1 MFNFKEILFFVV
13 VLVSNIIQCVTG
25 FAGTVLAMP
34 FSIML
39 VGYNTAKPIL
49 NLLGIVVS
57 NGVVTINYKA
67 LNKKEF
73 IRIISIMLCGMVGGF
88 LITRSFDVSPAILYK
103 LLGVIVIGFMG
114 LGCYHSFSKKYKEKQ
129 ERAQKENKPKTSV
142 WSLAVLVIAG
152 IVHGMFSCG
161 GPLMVVYAS
170 EHLKGRDEFRVTVS
184 ATWCVLNS
192 IILFTD
198 IRAGHFNP
206 HTMVLTGVSIG
217 LLFLALFI
225 GNLIFRHMNKR
236 WFMIITYVLMG
247 ISGVS
252 LLIK

>member
-1 MFNFKEILFFVV
+1 MFSVKELLFFVV
-13 VLVSNIIQCVTG
+13 VFVSNVIQCITG

-39 VGYNTAKPIL
+39 VGYDTAKPIL

-57 NGVVTINYKA
+57 AGVVFINRTA

-73 IRIISIMLCGMVGGF
+73 LRIIGIMLVGMCGGF
-88 LITRSFDVSPAILYK
+88 LVTRVFTLNPAVLYK
-103 LLGVIVIGFMG
+103 LLGLIVIGFMC
-114 LGCYHSFSKKYKEKQ
+114 LGCYHSFSKKYREKQ
-129 ERAQKENKPKTSV
+129 ERAARENQKKPGV

-192 IILFTD
+192 IILFSD
-198 IRAGHFNP
+198 VRAGCFNSR
-206 HTMVLTGVSIG
+206 TLLLTAVSIG
-217 LLFLALFI
+217 ILFAALFV